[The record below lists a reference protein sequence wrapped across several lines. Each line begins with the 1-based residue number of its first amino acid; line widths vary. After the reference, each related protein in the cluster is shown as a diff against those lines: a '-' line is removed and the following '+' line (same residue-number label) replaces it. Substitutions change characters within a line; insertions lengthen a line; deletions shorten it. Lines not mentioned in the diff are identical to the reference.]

1 MDRRTT
7 AIIVDI
13 DGTLAN
19 CEHRRHLVEAKKWPA
34 FYDAMFDDTVNEW
47 CKKLMEA
54 MWEETCVDAVLL
66 VSGRPDSHRS
76 LTEQW
81 LELHT
86 IQHEAL
92 FMRRATDYRKDAIVK
107 REIYEKEIKPKW
119 DVLFVVDDRTQV
131 VEMWRELGLVC
142 LQCAKGDF

>member
-1 MDRRTT
+1 MNK

-19 CEHRRHLVEAKKWPA
+19 CDHRRHLVEQKKWPA
-34 FYDAMFDDTVNEW
+34 FYDAMTEDVVNEW
-47 CKKLMEA
+47 CRDLIHA
-54 MWEETCVDAVLL
+54 ILDLYDWRILL

-76 LTEQW
+76 LTEAW
-81 LELHT
+81 LEKNEICYHG
-86 IQHEAL
+86 L
-92 FMRRATDYRKDAIVK
+92 FMRKERDYRKDSIVK
-107 REIYEKEIKPKW
+107 REIYDNHIRGKFHVELVI
-119 DVLFVVDDRTQV
+119 DDRTQV